1 MARPKKLW
9 RPLRAWHPLEW
20 VSMKEAWQR
29 VEAAVKSWSLTKRD
43 LRLDLIGR
51 RLVAAVRRIAKD
63 GTETRII
70 LEPAYCRRLE
80 LPYAW
85 LVRGWEAEA
94 QEGEAWHFFVRRH
107 ELDRFYPAVA
117 AADAA
122 PPPEFRQPTPST
134 MAEPSADDKPR
145 RKPGPKPKHDWPTQV
160 TRELIRRARAGEPDP
175 SAPEMLQWCEDKWG
189 WQPDLK
195 QMQQLL
201 RDLLA

>member
-1 MARPKKLW
+1 
-9 RPLRAWHPLEW
+9 
-20 VSMKEAWQR
+20 MKEAWQR

-43 LRLDLIGR
+43 LRRDLIGR

-70 LEPAYCRRLE
+70 FEPAYCRRLE
-80 LPYAW
+80 FPYAW
-85 LVRGWEAEA
+85 LVQGWKAEA